1 MKDIT
6 PYELAK
12 IISDVVR
19 YQQNELDTYKII
31 VVILCLV
38 IWVLLCQCV
47 KLWIN

>member
-19 YQQNELDTYKII
+19 YQQDELDTYKII
-31 VVILCLV
+31 VVVLCIV
-38 IWVLLCQCV
+38 IWLLLCQCA

>member
-12 IISDVVR
+12 IISDVLK

-31 VVILCLV
+31 VTILLIVIA
-38 IWVLLCQCV
+38 VLLCQCV
-47 KLWIN
+47 S